1 MINVVIE
8 CEVMY
13 EHEKKWIFKIIMV

>member
-8 CEVMY
+8 CEVVY
-13 EHEKKWIFKIIMV
+13 EYEKKWIFKIKIL